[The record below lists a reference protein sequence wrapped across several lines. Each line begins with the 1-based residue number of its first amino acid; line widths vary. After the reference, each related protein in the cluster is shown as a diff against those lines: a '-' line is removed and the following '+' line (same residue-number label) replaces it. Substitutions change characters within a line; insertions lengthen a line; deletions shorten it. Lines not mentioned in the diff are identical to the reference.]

1 LLRTPPEAPLAPG
14 RGRRQGTLADD
25 LARLTQRYGW
35 RAYFLPV
42 LLVVTIVALLNTGGN
57 GAPASHAAGQAGA
70 SAAPRKSSAPP
81 VASASAQVKVDQSG
95 ANVLGQVEDSAALP
109 PGADYTAQ
117 GAGTF
122 SVIPGTTAV
131 VGTGPLRRY
140 TIEYENGITGIDMG
154 AVAKTI
160 DATLD
165 DPRSWTGNGAFSLQR
180 VDSGAADFRI
190 TLTSSL
196 TVRTLCG
203 YTQEIET
210 SCFDPANDNR
220 VVLNDSR
227 WVRGAVAYANDIT
240 TYHQY
245 MINHEVGHA
254 LGFEHVYA
262 CLPGGKAPTMMQQTI
277 TVQATDGTMCQPN
290 PWPNPV

>member
-1 LLRTPPEAPLAPG
+1 MPPEAPLAPG
-14 RGRRQGTLADD
+14 RGRRKGTLADD
-25 LARLTQRYGW
+25 LRRLTRRYGW
-35 RAYFLPV
+35 RAYSVPV
-42 LLVVTIVALLNTGGN
+42 LVVVTVAALLNTGAQ
-57 GAPASHAAGQAGA
+57 GAPADPRAAGSGHAGG
-70 SAAPRKSSAPP
+70 SAAAKRSTAPP

-109 PGADYTAQ
+109 PGADFTDQ

-122 SVIPGTTAV
+122 SVIPGSTAV

-140 TIEYENGITGIDMG
+140 TIEYEDGITGIDMSG
-154 AVAKTI
+154 VAKTI

-165 DPRSWTGNGAFSLQR
+165 DPRSWTGTGAFSLQR
-180 VDSGAADFRI
+180 VDSGAVDFRI

-203 YTQEIET
+203 YTQQIET

-254 LGFEHVYA
+254 LGFEHVYS